1 MAGEISKQDQALSRA
16 AQLVAEARQ
25 DLDQQCGAL
34 RGKLQ
39 GIGSQWVGAGATA
52 FAQVMERWDT
62 DTRKVVTALDD
73 FEQNLKASESTYTA
87 VDSSQQSTFQRLS
100 SRLG

>member
-1 MAGEISKQDQALSRA
+1 MAGEISKQDQSLSRA

-34 RGKLQ
+34 RGKLA
-39 GIGSQWVGAGATA
+39 GIGAQWVGAGASA
-52 FAQVMERWDT
+52 FSQVMERWDT
-62 DTRKVVTALDD
+62 DTRKVITALDD
-73 FEQNLKASESTYTA
+73 FENNLKASESTYTA
-87 VDSSQQSTFQRLS
+87 EDASQQATFTRLS